1 MAVPVS
7 TPVSTPIPGE
17 DFNVSETRKDSY
29 GQILK
34 SSALTGG
41 SSVLTIGFGIVRT
54 KALAVLLGPAGVGLF
69 GLFGSVYDLTRIV
82 AGLGI
87 NTSGVRQIAEATA
100 TGDARRIARTVA
112 TLRRVA
118 FFSGVLGALLLLSLC
133 LPVSRFTF
141 GTYQYAGWVALLA
154 VAVLFNSISAG
165 QMALVQGMRRI
176 ADLAKMNALAA
187 FYGTLFSIP
196 IVYFFREKG
205 IVPFMLCVT
214 AMSILTSWWYARKIQ
229 VERVRLTAREVT
241 DEARALLRMGIA
253 FMASGLMG
261 MGAAYLIRVLVLRS
275 LGLDAAGCFQAAWV
289 LGGLYVGFIM
299 QAMGADF
306 FPRLTAVANN
316 HSECNR
322 LVNEQAEVG
331 LLLAGPGVIATLTFA
346 PLVIQLFYT
355 SQFWPAAEILRW
367 ICLGMVLRV
376 ASWPM
381 GFILLAKGA
390 RRLFLWSELLTN
402 LLFIGLVWAG
412 LNQFGLTGAG
422 IGFFGMYAAYWLG
435 IYLVVRRLSG
445 FRWSTA
451 NRRLALVFLP
461 LVVVLFLSRKFL
473 PNPSVVVL
481 GVVLTLVTG
490 IYSVKTLCTLVPLE
504 RFPGPV
510 RKMILFLKLGPPDA
524 RS

>member
-1 MAVPVS
+1 M
-7 TPVSTPIPGE
+7 
-17 DFNVSETRKDSY
+17 SEKGRHSY

-34 SSALTGG
+34 SSVLTGG

-54 KALAVLLGPAGVGLF
+54 KALAVFLGPAGVGLF

-100 TGDARRIARTVA
+100 TGDAQRIARTVA
-112 TLRRVA
+112 TLRKVA
-118 FFSGVLGALLLLSLC
+118 FFSGVLGTLLLLVLC

-141 GTYQYAGWVALLA
+141 GTCKYAGWVALLA
-154 VAVLFNSISAG
+154 LAVLFNSISAG

-176 ADLAKMNALAA
+176 ADLAKMNVLGA

-196 IVYFFREKG
+196 IVYKYHENG

-229 VERVRLTAREVT
+229 VEHVRLTAREVT
-241 DEARALLRMGIA
+241 DEARALLRMGVA

-261 MGAAYLIRVLVLRS
+261 MGAAYLIRVLVSRS

-316 HSECNR
+316 HPECNR

-355 SQFWPAAEILRW
+355 AQFWPAAEILRW
-367 ICLGMVLRV
+367 ICLGMLLRV

-381 GFILLAKGA
+381 GFILLARGE
-390 RRLFLWSELLTN
+390 RNLYFWSELLTN
-402 LLFIGLVWAG
+402 TLFVGLVWAG
-412 LNQFGLTGAG
+412 LNVFGLTGTGMA
-422 IGFFGMYAAYWLG
+422 FFAMYAAYWFG

-445 FRWSTA
+445 FRWSPA
-451 NRRLALVFLP
+451 NRQLALVFLP
-461 LVVVLFLSRKFL
+461 VVALVFVSRMFL
-473 PNPSVVVL
+473 PYWAAVTL
-481 GVVLTLVTG
+481 GVVLTLAAGV
-490 IYSVKTLCTLVPLE
+490 YSIKMLCTLVPLE
-504 RFPGPV
+504 RFPKAV
-510 RKMILFLKLGPPDA
+510 QKVILFFRLATPGA
-524 RS
+524 NG

>member
-7 TPVSTPIPGE
+7 APIRAE
-17 DFNVSETRKDSY
+17 NFSVSEKGKHSY

-34 SSALTGG
+34 SSALIGG
-41 SSVLTIGFGIVRT
+41 SSVLNLGFGVIRT
-54 KALAVLLGPAGVGLF
+54 KVLAVLLGPAGLGLF
-69 GLFGSVYDLTRIV
+69 GLYGSVYDLTRTL

-87 NTSGVRQIAEATA
+87 NSSGVRQIAEAVGS
-100 TGDARRIARTVA
+100 GDAQRVSRTVA

-118 FFSGVLGALLLLSLC
+118 LVSGTLGALLLVLLC

-141 GTYQYAGWVALLA
+141 GNYDHAGWVALLG
-154 VAVLFNSISAG
+154 VAVLFNGISAG

-176 ADLAKMNALAA
+176 ADLAKMSVMGAL
-187 FYGTLFSIP
+187 YGTLFSIP
-196 IVYFFREKG
+196 IIYFFHEKG

-214 AMSILTSWWYARKIQ
+214 AMSILTSWWYSRKIQ
-229 VERVRLTAREVT
+229 VEPVRLTAREVT
-241 DEARALLRMGIA
+241 NEARMLLRMGVA

-261 MGAAYLIRVLVLRS
+261 MGAAYLIRVLILRS
-275 LGLDAAGCFQAAWV
+275 LGLDAAGCFQSAWV
-289 LGGLYVGFIM
+289 LGGYYVAFIM

-316 HSECNR
+316 HPECNR

-331 LLLAGPGVIATLTFA
+331 LLLAGPGVLATLTFA
-346 PLVIQLFYT
+346 PLVIRLFY
-355 SQFWPAAEILRW
+355 SSEFWPAAEILRW
-367 ICLGMVLRV
+367 ICLGMMLRV

-381 GFILLAKGA
+381 GFIMLAKGESK
-390 RRLFLWSELLTN
+390 LYMWSELLTN

-412 LNQFGLTGAG
+412 LNVFGLTGAG
-422 IGFFGMYAAYWLG
+422 IGFFGMYAAYWFG

-445 FRWSTA
+445 FRWSSA
-451 NRRLALVFLP
+451 NRRLAFVFLP
-461 LVVVLFLSRKFL
+461 LVVLLFVSRKFL
-473 PNPSVVVL
+473 PHPAVIAL
-481 GVVLTLVTG
+481 GVLLTLATG

-510 RKMILFLKLGPPDA
+510 RKVISFLKLGPPVVTD
-524 RS
+524 